1 MTFRLYTQKERTVEN
16 RSVIVAKERQ
26 KEERNEG
33 VSGSDKCDG

>member
-1 MTFRLYTQKERTVEN
+1 VEN

-33 VSGSDKCDG
+33 VSESDKCDG